1 MEEKPTLLAR
11 LWLFLSSYVPLWI
24 ILLVQTYDGVT
35 GFHTILFVLL
45 IVSSLVSLFRFL
57 SVARQKLNVGEGE
70 RICDNFIVV
79 DDYQEMNHVYLEYLV
94 TYVVSLLSF
103 IPSGQ
108 DVRNLLTFVVFM
120 GLVFILYLRANL
132 IYANPVLGALGYNI
146 FKVKNRES
154 GQWVL
159 LITRKDK
166 ILIADKTNP
175 ERLCVS
181 SLSGNIYLEVED

>member
-1 MEEKPTLLAR
+1 MMELLA
-11 LWLFLSSYVPLWI
+11 FI
-24 ILLVQTYDGVT
+24 Q
-35 GFHTILFVLL
+35 L
-45 IVSSLVSLFRFL
+45 IVASLVSLFGFL
-57 SVARQKLNVGEGE
+57 NVARQKLKVGEGKK
-70 RICDNFIVV
+70 ICDNFIVI

-108 DVRNLLTFVVFM
+108 DVRNILTFSVFM

-132 IYANPVLGALGYNI
+132 IYANPVLGAVGYNI
-146 FKVKNRES
+146 FKVKDRES
-154 GQWVL
+154 GQWIL

-166 ILIADKTNP
+166 ILIADKNNP